1 MSVVRAA
8 LVAGGSSGIGLE
20 IARVL
25 ASEGHSVTIV
35 GRRPDKLASAAE
47 VLGGSAHV
55 VAADLSEDGQIE
67 AVVASHRSR
76 FGRLDTL
83 VNSAGYGG
91 PRGSIERIDVPKLD
105 RILRVDLRAAMLLTR
120 ACLPML
126 RDAGSEHGKALV
138 VNVSSV
144 AAVLGLD
151 EIATYSA
158 AKGGLLAF
166 GRGVQRELADAG
178 VQVTTL
184 LPAYVDTAM
193 SDWVPVPREEM
204 LRPSDLAEAVRLLL
218 RVSPACR
225 IPELRFERIAGPV

>member
-1 MSVVRAA
+1 MSATRAA

-35 GRRPDKLASAAE
+35 GRRTNKLAAAAE
-47 VLGGSAHV
+47 EMEGRAHA
-55 VAADLSEDGQIE
+55 VAADLSDDGQIE
-67 AVVASHRSR
+67 AVVASHRER
-76 FGRLDTL
+76 FDRLDTL

-91 PRGSIERIDVPKLD
+91 PRGRIDRIDVTKID

-120 ACLPML
+120 ACLPLL
-126 RDAGSEHGKALV
+126 RDAGGEHGKALV

-144 AAVLGLD
+144 AAVVGLD
-151 EIATYSA
+151 DIATYSA
-158 AKGGLLAF
+158 AKGGLVAF
-166 GRGVQRELADAG
+166 GRAVQAEVADAG

-184 LPAYVDTAM
+184 LPAYVDTPM
-193 SDWVPVPREEM
+193 SDWVQVPRGEM
-204 LRPSDLAEAVRLLL
+204 LRPSDLGEAVRLLL

-225 IPELRFERIAGPV
+225 IPELRFERTAGPV